1 MIANPATIA
10 QAATDLTAIDS
21 TLIAAHLQAA
31 GPTRALLPP
40 AADEVSAGITQLFS
54 QHADDFQ
61 QAAAQASVYHDQFI
75 QKMTAAA
82 GSYAGAEAV
91 NASSLQQL
99 AFEIFGQL
107 LNSAFTS
114 YYQLSASIAALPQP
128 FSQIFGAML
137 GLPVQIVMLPFD
149 LLFAIF
155 IVALFVFMAYNGVS
169 LFPPYNL

>member
-31 GPTRALLPP
+31 GPTQALLPP

-54 QHADDFQ
+54 QHAEDFQ
-61 QAAAQASVYHDQFI
+61 HAAAQASAYHDQFVRT
-75 QKMTAAA
+75 MTAAA

-99 AFEIFGQL
+99 AFEIIGRL
-107 LNSAFTS
+107 VNSGFTS
-114 YYQLSASIAALPQP
+114 YYQLAASIAALPQP

-137 GLPVQIVMLPFD
+137 GLPVLIVMLPLD

-155 IVALFVFMAYNGVS
+155 IVALLAFLAFNKVS